1 VSANPADMKAP
12 AAAAGATSAH
22 NTATAHGGATA
33 SEAGSLSAIVGLTAA
48 HTAPIASAASDAQAA
63 GVKVPAHERIVLSNG
78 MTLIVMPRHDIPLV
92 SFNAVLRGGESAAAP
107 GKSGVASLVAG
118 LLEKGAG
125 KRDAFA
131 FVDAVEGVGGTFNAA
146 AGPESI
152 AIRGQFLARDQQL
165 MLELLAD
172 ALLRPRFKL
181 EELENLRDRQ
191 IELIKAAK
199 DSDPSELIGTYGR
212 AYLFRGHPFAR
223 PVIGSESSLARLT
236 HRDIVDYYHTYFRA
250 DQLTLIVAGD
260 VDSAWLKKAVTKAFS
275 DWPRSKRPPV
285 VLPQPTP
292 IKERSVLLVDSP
304 GSVQTYFW
312 IGNVGVDRHY
322 PDRAALDLANTLYGG
337 RFTSLLNT
345 ELRVKSGLSYGAR
358 SGFTRGSVAGE
369 FAIRSFAQTQDTG
382 RALDLSLQTLQQL
395 KQSAVTQE
403 MLDSAR
409 AYVLGQYPLDFET
422 AMDWTVAL
430 GEIELYGLGVGYI
443 ENYSSQLQ
451 SVTLPQV
458 QSVIETAFPAP
469 DEVAIVLIGDAAA
482 LRDEVGRYG
491 PITEMPLIQ
500 PDFDFRPGTHA

>member
-1 VSANPADMKAP
+1 VTVAGGNVSAY
-12 AAAAGATSAH
+12 
-22 NTATAHGGATA
+22 GGATVA
-33 SEAGSLSAIVGLTAA
+33 TAGL
-48 HTAPIASAASDAQAA
+48 ASAQVG
-63 GVKVPAHERIVLSNG
+63 GVKVPAHERIVLPNG

-212 AYLFRGHPFAR
+212 AFLFQGHPFAR
-223 PVIGSESSLARLT
+223 SVIGSESSLAGLT
-236 HRDIVDYYHTYFRA
+236 HRDIVDYYHAHFRA
-250 DQLTLIVAGD
+250 DQLTLVVAGD
-260 VDSAWLKKAVTKAFS
+260 VDSTWLKKAVTRAFS
-275 DWPRSKRPPV
+275 DWPRSNRPMV
-285 VLPQPTP
+285 SLPQPSRVR
-292 IKERSVLLVDSP
+292 ERSVLLVDSP

-322 PDRAALDLANTLYGG
+322 RDRAALDLVNTLYGG
-337 RFTSLLNT
+337 RFTSILNT

-358 SGFTRGSVAGE
+358 SGFTRGTVAGE

-382 RALDLSLQTLQQL
+382 KALDLALQTLEQL
-395 KQSAVTQE
+395 KHGAVTAE

-430 GEIELYGLGVGYI
+430 GEIELYGLGTGYI
-443 ENYSSQLQ
+443 EDYSKQLQ
-451 SVTLPQV
+451 SVTLPQM
-458 QSVIETAFPAP
+458 QAVIDTAFPAP
-469 DEVAIVLIGDAAA
+469 DAVAIVLIGDAAE
-482 LRDEVGRYG
+482 LRDQVGRYG
-491 PITEMPLIQ
+491 PITHMPLTQ
-500 PDFDFRPGTHA
+500 PDFDFGGGTRSQQ